1 MATSKAAANANNI
14 ENTKVEGTIVLSKE
28 DKEFRASEVKRL
40 FSEITTS
47 KKATL
52 KDKLELAKYLLQ
64 VKRELKNDFYT
75 YITEDVMGRKQVGRH
90 IKLILTL
97 ESVKNFPKG
106 MSHKNKEADKIEENL
121 SLLVEDER
129 VVSLTAEQIETM
141 AEPTMATITRAKET
155 ETDEDFLKAIAGDKD
170 VLKALQDKRSS
181 ASKAQKAADKAN
193 EEKELAEKKPKNM
206 DSAIYES
213 LLKKDKPTLI
223 SILQDQFDEHKK
235 ISDEITTLAD
245 KGNLANLKQYLKNV
259 DLYIPSKHK
268 NEEEA

>member
-129 VVSLTAEQIETM
+129 VVSLTAKQINTM
-141 AEPTMATITRAKET
+141 AEPTMATITRAKEAK
-155 ETDEDFLKAIAGDKD
+155 TDEDFLKAIAGNKD
-170 VLKALQDKRSS
+170 VLKALRDERS
-181 ASKAQKAADKAN
+181 ATLKAQKAADKAK
-193 EEKELAEKKPKNM
+193 EEKELAEKKPQNM
-206 DSAIYES
+206 DSDKYES
-213 LLKKDKPTLI
+213 LLKKDKTTII
-223 SILQDQFDEHKK
+223 SMLQEQMDDYKK
-235 ISDEITTLAD
+235 LSESINRAIETGDLAD
-245 KGNLANLKQYLKNV
+245 LKQFVNNANFYVANQVK
-259 DLYIPSKHK
+259 
-268 NEEEA
+268 EEA

>member
-1 MATSKAAANANNI
+1 METLNSVATDANNI

-28 DKEFRASEVKRL
+28 DKEARAKEVKRL
-40 FSEITTS
+40 FGEITKS

-97 ESVKNFPKG
+97 ESVNNFSKG
-106 MSHKNKEADKIEENL
+106 MSHKNKKEEKIEENL
-121 SLLVEDER
+121 SLLIEDKR
-129 VVSLTAEQIETM
+129 VISLTTEQIDTM
-141 AEPTMATITRAKET
+141 VEPTMATINRAKEA

-170 VLKALQDKRSS
+170 VLQALRTKRSS
-181 ASKAQKAADKAN
+181 TSTAQKTTDKTN
-193 EEKELAEKKPKNM
+193 EEKELTEKKPKNM

-213 LLKKDKPTLI
+213 LLKKDKPTII
-223 SILQDQFDEHKK
+223 SMLQEQMDDYKK
-235 ISDEITTLAD
+235 LSESITIAIETGDLSD
-245 KGNLANLKQYLKNV
+245 LKQFANNV
-259 DLYIPSKHK
+259 KLYVNNQEK
-268 NEEEA
+268 EEA